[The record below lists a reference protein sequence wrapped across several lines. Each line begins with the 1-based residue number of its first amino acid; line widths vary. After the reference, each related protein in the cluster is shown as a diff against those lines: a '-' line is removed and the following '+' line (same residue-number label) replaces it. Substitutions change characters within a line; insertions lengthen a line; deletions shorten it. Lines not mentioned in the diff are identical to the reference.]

1 MNGGETTPTSRS
13 RSTATSGVTSG
24 AATAAARPAPRRP
37 RDGRHDRRWW
47 IALIVVMVGSF
58 AVLLGLGKQID
69 TEKPPIPARVVA
81 GGEQLMTGDDIIK
94 GQQVWQSL
102 GGQEIGS
109 VWGHGAYVAPDWTA
123 DWLHREA
130 VWHLDTWARQ
140 GGASSYA
147 ALGAEQQAVLQARLK
162 TLLRSNTY
170 DPATGA
176 VTLPAQRVAAWRA
189 NSDYYATL
197 FANGHNN
204 YAIARGTLTDRAQAQ
219 QMADFFWWT
228 AWAASTDRP
237 GTGPGTD
244 QAAVSY
250 TQNWPH
256 EPLIDNVPPADNIL
270 WSIVSFI
277 LLLAGI
283 AAMVFY
289 HSSLQDRSEEPDPAQ
304 VPEDD
309 PLLGY
314 RSTPSQRATLKYFFV
329 VGLLFVLQIVM
340 GIIGAHYGVEG
351 NQLYGI
357 QIDQFLPYAVVRT
370 WHTQLGIFWIAT
382 AWLATGLYVAPAVGG
397 VEPRLQRAGVN
408 VLFGA
413 LLVVVLGS
421 MAGEYLSIT
430 GRLGHGNASNFW
442 FGTQGYEYVDLG
454 RAFQIGLFAGL
465 VIWLVLMWRGM
476 APALRRAA
484 STNRLLASSDA
495 PLAAG
500 TQRSLVAM
508 LLVSCVAIAG
518 FYGAAFGIGHST
530 HLSIAEYWRWW
541 VVHLWVEGFFEV
553 FATVVMAFLFARLG
567 LVRPATATS
576 ATIAATV
583 IFLGGGIIGTAHH
596 LYFTGSPSI
605 VLALGAS
612 FSALEVVPLALMG
625 FEAFRH
631 LRLLRVRQWV
641 AGYKWAIYFFVSV
654 AFWNML
660 GAGVFGFLINP
671 PISLFYVQGL
681 NLTPLHGHTAL
692 FGVYGMLGIGLM
704 LFCVRSLMPGREWR
718 DGPIKVGFW
727 CMNGGLLLMAL
738 LSLLPLGLAQA
749 WASLTEGLWYARSD
763 EFLYTPALTVI
774 RWLRIPGDVIFA
786 VGALA
791 IGVFMVGLLTGRS
804 LKDGGGFVRSGSVR
818 RHDGAADEGDARRQ
832 AKEAGV

>member
-1 MNGGETTPTSRS
+1 MSATQQQAGSGPAGSAWRVSR
-13 RSTATSGVTSG
+13 RN
-24 AATAAARPAPRRP
+24 
-37 RDGRHDRRWW
+37 RRWW
-47 IALIVVMVGSF
+47 IALAVVVVGSF
-58 AVLLGLGKQID
+58 AVLLSMGAQINS
-69 TEKPPIPARVVA
+69 EKPPIPARVVA
-81 GGEQLMTGDDIIK
+81 GGQTVMTEGDIVH
-94 GQQVWQSL
+94 GQQIWQSL

-130 VWHLDTWARQ
+130 AFHLDGWARSA
-140 GGASSYA
+140 GGSSYA
-147 ALGAEQQAVLQARLK
+147 ALGAEQQAVLKARLK
-162 TLLRSNTY
+162 TLMRTNTY
-170 DPATGA
+170 DPSTNTISLSAE
-176 VTLPAQRVAAWRA
+176 QVAAWRA
-189 NSDYYATL
+189 NSAYYATL
-197 FANGHNN
+197 FADGHNN
-204 YAIARGTLTDRAQAQ
+204 YAIARGTLTDAAQAQ

-228 AWAASTDRP
+228 AWAAATDRP
-237 GTGPGTD
+237 GTGP
-244 QAAVSY
+244 AAGEPSVSY

-256 EPLIDNVPPADNIL
+256 EPLIDSVPPADNIL
-270 WSIVSFI
+270 WSIISFI
-277 LLLAGI
+277 LLLAGV
-283 AAMVFY
+283 AGMVFY
-289 HSSLQDRSEEPDPAQ
+289 HSALRHDDDEPDPAE
-304 VPEDD
+304 VPEND

-329 VGLLFVLQIVM
+329 VGLLFVLQIAM

-357 QIDQFLPYAVVRT
+357 AIDQILPYAVVRT

-397 VEPRLQRAGVN
+397 VEPKLQRLGVN

-421 MAGEYLSIT
+421 MAGEWLSIT
-430 GRLGHGNASNFW
+430 GKLGHGHASNFW

-454 RAFQIGLFAGL
+454 RFFQIGLFIGL
-465 VIWLVLMWRGM
+465 VLWLLLMWRGM
-476 APALRRAA
+476 APALRRSKGA
-484 STNRLLASSDA
+484 NRLMASAEA

-508 LLVSCVAIAG
+508 LLVSCLAIAG

-576 ATIAATV
+576 ATLASTV
-583 IFLGGGIIGTAHH
+583 IFLTGGIIGTAHH
-596 LYFTGSPSI
+596 LYFTGSPSG
-605 VLALGAS
+605 VLALGAT

-631 LRLLRVRQWV
+631 LRLLKVRQWV
-641 AGYKWAIYFFVSV
+641 SGYKWAIYFFVSV

-704 LFCVRSLMPGREWR
+704 LFCVRSLMPGREWK
-718 DGPIKVGFW
+718 DKPIAIGFW
-727 CMNGGLLLMAL
+727 LMNGGLLLMAL

-763 EFLYTPALTVI
+763 EFLYTPTLTVI
-774 RWLRIPGDVIFA
+774 RWLRIPGDVVFA

-804 LKDGGGFVRSGSVR
+804 LKDGGGLVRSGSVYR
-818 RHDGAADEGDARRQ
+818 GVDEADGGTTKQTEGI
-832 AKEAGV
+832 GV